1 MYGYNC
7 MNNKV
12 KFIDKFFFWESE
24 RERDREG
31 EIN

>member
-12 KFIDKFFFWESE
+12 KSIDKSLPWESE

-31 EIN
+31 EMN